1 MNSGTSDFLNA
12 SRWTAAFFVVFYH
25 VYNLS
30 IASHQASMPFALF
43 FRALH
48 FFGGFGHIAVIVF
61 FVISGFLIGGR
72 TILNLHVR
80 GFNLTDYFVHRFS
93 RIYTVFIPAL
103 AIGYLID
110 WCGAQFF
117 DASRIYNYPD
127 QFYTN
132 AFGNDISTH
141 LSLNTFVG
149 NLLQLQSITVSVLG
163 SNGPLWSLANEW
175 WYYVLFGCG
184 VIVYRAGPVS
194 SRVIAG
200 VIILTMIFVLP
211 LTVSLWFTIWVLGAG
226 VAVMDRYW
234 RGWPFFYGATIAV
247 ICLAAVRFITA
258 REVSTGIVSDFTQDL
273 VVALGF
279 SAALLCAKNSR
290 RLGKFRTF
298 HRDFA
303 SFSYTVYLVHFPVM
317 VFLAAMM
324 KDVLHIGFLRQP
336 SVGALAYATALLLI
350 IYGYARVFAAL
361 TEAHTDTIRS
371 RLSLFASALRHRAIS
386 MAHARLGSASAPGF
400 EPGIKAAL
408 GRPPSPR

>member
-1 MNSGTSDFLNA
+1 MNQGTSDFLNA
-12 SRWTAAFFVVFYH
+12 SRWTAAFFVVLYH

-30 IASHQASMPFALF
+30 IAKHPPDVPLALL
-43 FRALH
+43 FRTLH

-72 TILNLHVR
+72 TILNLHDR

-110 WCGAQFF
+110 WCGVQFF
-117 DASRIYNYPD
+117 DASGVYNYPD

-175 WYYVLFGCG
+175 WYYVLFACG
-184 VIVYRAGPVS
+184 IIMYRASRIS
-194 SRVIAG
+194 SRVLAG
-200 VIILTMIFVLP
+200 AVILAMIFALP
-211 LTVSLWFTIWVLGAG
+211 PTVSFWFAIWALGAG
-226 VAVMDRYW
+226 IAVLDRYW
-234 RGWPFFYGATIAV
+234 KGWPFLYGVTIAV
-247 ICLAAVRFITA
+247 VCLVAVRFITA
-258 REVSTGIVSDFTQDL
+258 RNASTGIVTDFTLDL
-273 VVALGF
+273 IVGLGF

-290 RLGKFRTF
+290 QLGKFRTF

-303 SFSYTVYLVHFPVM
+303 SFSYTVYLVHFPAL
-317 VFLAAMM
+317 VFVAAMM
-324 KDVLHIGFLRQP
+324 KDVFHIGFLRQP
-336 SVGALAYATALLLI
+336 SVGTLAYAMALLLI
-350 IYGYARVFAAL
+350 LYGYAWIFAAV
-361 TEAHTDTIRS
+361 TEAHTDAIRS
-371 RLSLFASALRHRAIS
+371 RLSLLTAALRYRANADGS
-386 MAHARLGSASAPGF
+386 LQAR
-400 EPGIKAAL
+400 
-408 GRPPSPR
+408 SPRRAS